1 MILCDTNILTEIY
14 RGNNEIIK
22 TFKGIGQGSVAV
34 SYVTCAELFYG
45 ARNKRELQIIQKD
58 LNKLTILPIK
68 TDISTMAVELV
79 AKFALSHKISL
90 PDALIAATAI
100 FQNIELYTLNR
111 KDFKFID
118 NIRLF
123 DSNFQT

>member
-1 MILCDTNILTEIY
+1 M
-14 RGNNEIIK
+14 
-22 TFKGIGQGSVAV
+22 
-34 SYVTCAELFYG
+34 
-45 ARNKRELQIIQKD
+45 QIIQKD

-79 AKFALSHKISL
+79 AKFVLSHKISL

-123 DSNFQT
+123 DLNLQT

>member
-1 MILCDTNILTEIY
+1 MILCDTNILIEIY

-34 SYVTCAELFYG
+34 SDVTCAELFYG